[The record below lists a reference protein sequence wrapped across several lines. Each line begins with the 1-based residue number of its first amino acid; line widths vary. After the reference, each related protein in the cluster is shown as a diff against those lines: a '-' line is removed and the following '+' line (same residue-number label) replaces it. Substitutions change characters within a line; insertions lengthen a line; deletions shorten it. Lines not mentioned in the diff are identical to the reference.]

1 MAHEKIGTYECWSC
15 NERIPVKK
23 TATGKLSAPCPWCD
37 FPHYANEGTKHYST
51 LMAATTLD
59 AAPAPR
65 AAAAPPGAPAAAPD
79 PVPIPAPAVKARRSP
94 VAFGG
99 R

>member
-15 NERIPVKK
+15 RERIPVKK

-51 LMAATTLD
+51 LLAATSLD
-59 AAPAPR
+59 AAPAPK
-65 AAAAPPGAPAAAPD
+65 AAPAAPAAAPE
-79 PVPIPAPAVKARRSP
+79 PVPVPAQAVKVRRSP
-94 VAFGG
+94 FAFGG